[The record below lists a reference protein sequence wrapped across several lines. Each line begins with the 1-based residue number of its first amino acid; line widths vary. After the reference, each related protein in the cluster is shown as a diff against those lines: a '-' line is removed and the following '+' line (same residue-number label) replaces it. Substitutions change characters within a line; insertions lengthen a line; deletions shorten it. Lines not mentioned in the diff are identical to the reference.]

1 MDFDW
6 KKTLPYIGAIATG
19 NVPMLIAAATS
30 AISEA
35 LGVPVPATQTGLE
48 EAIKAATPEQ
58 LAAIKKVDAELKI
71 RIAELQVESRKLD
84 ASVEIA
90 YVEDVKSAR
99 QFNSNTHGIL
109 LLGYLINFASYACLF
124 AVLFGCFWILG
135 NSGRLAIDPGIAAMI
150 GGVIGAAVQWLMQ
163 NASQANGF
171 FFGSSPSS
179 RQASTELSKAVGRAA
194 SNIS

>member
-6 KKTLPYIGAIATG
+6 KKTLPFIGAVATG
-19 NVPMLIAAATS
+19 NVPMLVAAAAG

-35 LGVPVPATQTGLE
+35 LGVPVTATQEGLD
-48 EAIKAATPEQ
+48 AVVKGATPEQ
-58 LAAIKKVDAELKI
+58 LAAIRKVDADLKI
-71 RIAELQVESRKLD
+71 RLQELQLDAKKLD

-90 YVEDVKSAR
+90 YVDDIKSAR
-99 QFNSNTHGIL
+99 QFNANTHGVL
-109 LLGYLINFASYACLF
+109 FLGYLINLASYLCLF
-124 AVLFGCFWILG
+124 GVLFGCFWVLS
-135 NSGRLAIDPGIAAMI
+135 NSGKLAVDPGIAAML

-179 RQASTELSKAVGRAA
+179 RNTNEQLAKAVGDAA
-194 SNIS
+194 SRVK